1 MKNIKDEY
9 KSLLNTFLGVHL
21 AIFYIVLF
29 GASELK
35 LLSEDKFFKGG
46 FLLLLPILSIVLNG
60 LIPNNIKEFLVFWRF
75 KNRLPGYRAFSIYGQ
90 KDSRVDL
97 KALENKYPEILK
109 EEFDENKLWYK
120 IYLAYQEYP
129 SVWDAQK
136 NYLFT
141 RDIASLSVYFVVISF
156 VLEIFFK
163 INLESMWLLIFLE
176 YFILMISCRVYAS
189 KFVTNVLALE
199 STK

>member
-9 KSLLNTFLGVHL
+9 NTLLNTFIGGH
-21 AIFYIVLF
+21 IVLIYILF
-29 GASELK
+29 FNVSDIKSLYEDELYKGA
-35 LLSEDKFFKGG
+35 
-46 FLLLLPILSIVLNG
+46 FLLALPIISIILNG
-60 LIPNNIKEFLVFWRF
+60 LLPNYIKEFFVFWKI
-75 KNRLPGYRAFSIYGQ
+75 KNRLPGNKAFSVYGQ